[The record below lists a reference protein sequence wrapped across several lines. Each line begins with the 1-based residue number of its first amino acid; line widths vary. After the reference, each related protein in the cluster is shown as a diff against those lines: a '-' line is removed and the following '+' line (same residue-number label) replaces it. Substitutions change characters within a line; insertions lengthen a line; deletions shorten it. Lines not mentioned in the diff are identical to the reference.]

1 MSHGEANGS
10 RASDGVNY
18 TAMVAFSIPGDRNM
32 SIRRGLNAPLKNYQA
47 AEKLPDL
54 SSVYK
59 HDRVRSDAQ
68 PLAGKAEMLFGG
80 GLNAY

>member
-1 MSHGEANGS
+1 MKLTGAEHLT
-10 RASDGVNY
+10 AS
-18 TAMVAFSIPGDRNM
+18 IILRM
-32 SIRRGLNAPLKNYQA
+32 SIRRCLNAPLKNYQA

-59 HDRVRSDAQ
+59 HDRVRGDAQ

>member
-1 MSHGEANGS
+1 
-10 RASDGVNY
+10 
-18 TAMVAFSIPGDRNM
+18 MVLSISVTPGDRNM
-32 SIRRGLNAPLKNYQA
+32 SIRRDLNAPLKNYQA

-59 HDRVRSDAQ
+59 HDRVRGDAQ
-68 PLAGKAEMLFGG
+68 PLASKAEMLFGG